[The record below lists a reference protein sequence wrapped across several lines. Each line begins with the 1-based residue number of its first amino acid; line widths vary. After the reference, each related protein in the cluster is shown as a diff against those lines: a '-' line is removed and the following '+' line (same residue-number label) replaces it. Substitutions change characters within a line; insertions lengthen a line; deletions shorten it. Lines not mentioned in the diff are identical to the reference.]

1 MSLSASIETSYSRQ
15 ASYIVEVDGLS
26 LGVVKG
32 GSITFNLDFPVP
44 SASLT
49 LSSIPSWVKRGN
61 SVVVYWVYDLYREMI
76 FNGKVK
82 KRHHGVSDSTL
93 ECVGQTN
100 DLCRPFRVQPKVFNG
115 VLAQTAVEEIFNDV
129 KITKRLIDMEVWTL
143 GSVKPAVIDLKSPAD
158 AVQHIIDVDG
168 HRMYELPSGTI
179 VIRQLLEVPGP
190 APFRTYKT
198 TAGTNPR
205 ILDISDDEDEDQ
217 VKKKVYV
224 SGATIETTDAEGNVT
239 QVQIGGG
246 DAPIYAQTAS
256 DDLVAGDPE
265 LYSMSYQNDLI
276 DTEAKA
282 AEVALRLLDKYHR
295 VVERVTFVAPLDP
308 QVQLAMTI
316 GIEDAAVTG
325 KIGRWFVNGYTHQW
339 GMGQAETQFDL
350 FGGDQSGTTGNV
362 APIADFVAWQ
372 ERELIGTGEKLVV
385 AFVSTSRDL
394 DGEIVNYHWTDD
406 YAGGGM
412 DQQGA
417 SMTMATRVY
426 DPLVDTEVNITLVVT
441 DDGDPALTGTRT
453 MTLQIQ
459 ASQGEPATIPAIAA
473 AIYNRYTV
481 TPDGGFTW
489 FDKTP
494 TSGNVISVAAAPPVC
509 PGALPVL
516 LYGTDNGRIVR
527 SLDGLA
533 TLPTLVMTA
542 HLNSPVNDIWFDP
555 NVAGRA
561 YAGTE
566 AGYLYR
572 TDNWGATWIT
582 VLEACGYPIKAIAF
596 QPPSRVYIYG
606 GAATADPATWYSLAA
621 WSDDGGLTFTY
632 APVGGALA
640 AALTGATGTY
650 YIAACASCVGNEM
663 VIGLGGAGDMDPRV
677 FYTTT
682 FHDDGAGWTAATG
695 LDGGLVVPRAIAPNL
710 DGAGQFVMFFDT
722 RDSWATTDGVA
733 WAKHA
738 NVLAV
743 GESVYCLGFLWPYKD
758 IFIGASSAGLI
769 KSVDAC
775 ATVGHIRPVGGISTW
790 PGGASGRKVVFV
802 GTFAQGMLNVVL
814 GIEDNSATGG
824 KHHGTVTRESA
835 GGWVKQSES
844 GVDCTKTRMFH
855 FPQTGDV
862 VFRCRKLTA
871 SPYWQTLE
879 RSPDKGATWVEV
891 ATAPTVCTYIDR
903 APDGTL
909 WALGSG
915 GNTEPHCIYKSID
928 VGLTW
933 AIVYTDTHQYVLGN
947 YCYLN
952 QIKVDPSNSQRIM
965 AIGIAETW
973 PGSNPIVQ
981 VSTDGGVVFTRKLPE
996 FGHAVQPAPYSI
1008 ALAAGENG
1016 RWVCAWVRSAG
1027 SLLEHH
1033 IGISD
1038 NEGTDWTVVDDRSI
1052 GAGAYLQFVR
1062 FGFHLYV
1069 LAGRGGTIAGLLLRS
1084 TNNMGTV
1091 EVIPLP
1097 VALTNAAAIA
1107 YDNANN
1113 RLVLGTQDA
1122 NAQDPTLPVVW
1133 TMNDPSPSG
1142 TWVNVTSGLV
1152 AATGYDANLC
1162 SLEGLAVLG

>member
-15 ASYIVEVDGLS
+15 ASYIVEVNGLS

-100 DLCRPFRVQPKVFNG
+100 DLCRPFRTQPKVFNG

-372 ERELIGTGEKLVV
+372 ERELFGTGEKLVV

-489 FDKTP
+489 FDQTP
-494 TSGNVISVAAAPPVC
+494 TSGNAISAAAAPPVC

-533 TLPTLVMTA
+533 TLPTPVMTA

-710 DGAGQFVMFFDT
+710 DGAGQFVMFFNT

-790 PGGASGRKVVFV
+790 PGGASGRKVVICQQFISQANLAV
-802 GTFAQGMLNVVL
+802 SVR
-814 GIEDNSATGG
+814 DSSATGG
-824 KHHGTVTRESA
+824 THTGTLVRQGA
-835 GGWVKQSES
+835 GSWIKQSE
-844 GVDCTKTRMFH
+844 VVTDYKWVRLFR
-855 FPQTGDV
+855 FPQMGDV
-862 VFRCRKLTA
+862 MFRCRNLNIVGDMDT
-871 SPYWQTLE
+871 WETLQ
-879 RSPDKGATWVEV
+879 RSPDKGVTWVN
-891 ATAPTVCTYIDR
+891 TTVTKCACVTR

-909 WALGSG
+909 WAVGAG
-915 GNTEPHCIYKSID
+915 GDAQPHNIYKSVDLGI
-928 VGLTW
+928 TW
-933 AIVYTDTHQYVLGN
+933 VLSYSDPNMYSGR
-947 YCYLN
+947 YCYLTE
-952 QIKVDPSNSQRIM
+952 IKVDPNNSQRIM
-965 AIGIAETW
+965 AVGLKASIFNKDLVVA
-973 PGSNPIVQ
+973 
-981 VSTDGGVVFTRKLPE
+981 VSISSGDSWTRKT
-996 FGHAVQPAPYSI
+996 PAIPDILFSLVARVALI
-1008 ALAAGENG
+1008 AAQNG
-1016 RWVCAWVRSAG
+1016 RWVVAYSTGGGTPNNTKRIDFTDDDG
-1027 SLLEHH
+1027 STWINAYSEL
-1033 IGISD
+1033 GISGSPWLQPVRLGMQLYILLY
-1038 NEGTDWTVVDDRSI
+1038 EGV
-1052 GAGAYLQFVR
+1052 
-1062 FGFHLYV
+1062 
-1069 LAGRGGTIAGLLLRS
+1069 LLRS
-1084 TNNMGTV
+1084 LDNGGSWELINLPTGVKSTALAYDGVLGKLYLGTQGTGGLWTGALLWATDN
-1091 EVIPLP
+1091 PLP
-1097 VALTNAAAIA
+1097 VST
-1107 YDNANN
+1107 
-1113 RLVLGTQDA
+1113 
-1122 NAQDPTLPVVW
+1122 
-1133 TMNDPSPSG
+1133 
-1142 TWVNVTSGLV
+1142 TWSDVTSNLRT
-1152 AATGYDANLC
+1152 ATGYDQNGLPVD
-1162 SLEGLAVLG
+1162 GLAVIE